1 MAGTDFDI
9 RLKKEARTSLQAFRN
24 QSLLRRKFGD
34 DAVRLYDMID
44 SSRSVSS
51 ILAELH
57 MSEGKFVEILE
68 FMNNNGMV
76 SAAPA
81 GEEPAGSAS
90 GTQGEEGG
98 AQMGEGQKKEPSV
111 AKPLPDLSPSEPVQ
125 EAEPQEGDKTDTDS
139 LSPLEKILYEKYG
152 MVGVKIYNLIDGE
165 KTAEEI
171 LRATGVSEARLV
183 EILEFMDE
191 QGIIKLEKPETAE
204 EAAEKEEEKK
214 EPGREP
220 RFKPLTEEEPEE
232 KPYIAQLPPKKE
244 EEKNEEEEA
253 EKEVTLV
260 DVPMMEKLSLSN
272 QAVLLAEL
280 AVKFGPT
287 ARQLVNLVD
296 GKRDFVELALATG
309 LSFFEVDGVMAYF
322 GKKGFVSFSQLSR
335 DDIKKKYG
343 EDGFAI
349 YKRYGR
355 EGLLLYE
362 MIGKEASLR
371 DIISKSRLE
380 PDHAVEIFLFIH
392 KVLGLDLPLD
402 KDEIYRQIGMRKPA
416 AS

>member
-9 RLKKEARTSLQAFRN
+9 RLKKEARTSLQTFRN

-51 ILAELH
+51 ILAELR

-76 SAAPA
+76 SAVPA
-81 GEEPAGSAS
+81 GEEGKPSAVPPIS
-90 GTQGEEGG
+90 
-98 AQMGEGQKKEPSV
+98 AAP
-111 AKPLPDLSPSEPVQ
+111 PPSEP
-125 EAEPQEGDKTDTDS
+125 EMSEGDKTDSDM
-139 LSPLEKILYEKYG
+139 LSPLEKILYDKYG
-152 MVGVKIYNLIDGE
+152 MVSVKIYNLIDGE

-171 LRATGVSEARLV
+171 LHATGVSEARLV

-191 QGIIKLEKPETAE
+191 QGIIKLEKPGSEKEAE
-204 EAAEKEEEKK
+204 EEEKK

-220 RFKPLTEEEPEE
+220 RFKPMLEEEPEE
-232 KPYIAQLPPKKE
+232 KPYVAPPPPKKDE
-244 EEKNEEEEA
+244 DKEA

-260 DVPMMEKLSLSN
+260 DVPQMEPLSITRR
-272 QAVLLAEL
+272 AVLFAEL
-280 AVKFGPT
+280 AVKFGQS
-287 ARQLVNLVD
+287 ARTLMTLVD

-322 GKKGFVSFSQLSR
+322 GKKGFVSFYQLSR
-335 DDIKKKYG
+335 DDIKRKYG

-362 MIGKEASLR
+362 MIGKEASLK

-392 KVLGLDLPLD
+392 KVLGLELPLD

-416 AS
+416 GA

>member
-1 MAGTDFDI
+1 
-9 RLKKEARTSLQAFRN
+9 
-24 QSLLRRKFGD
+24 
-34 DAVRLYDMID
+34 
-44 SSRSVSS
+44 
-51 ILAELH
+51 
-57 MSEGKFVEILE
+57 
-68 FMNNNGMV
+68 MNNNGMG
-76 SAAPA
+76 SAVPA
-81 GEEPAGSAS
+81 GEG
-90 GTQGEEGG
+90 GTVPT
-98 AQMGEGQKKEPSV
+98 GEGQEKKPAT
-111 AKPLPDLSPSEPVQ
+111 AKPISSAPPGEP
-125 EAEPQEGDKTDTDS
+125 EPEISEGDKTDPDM
-139 LSPLEKILYEKYG
+139 LYPLEKILYEKYG
-152 MVGVKIYNLIDGE
+152 MVGVKIYNLIDVE

-204 EAAEKEEEKK
+204 EA
-214 EPGREP
+214 
-220 RFKPLTEEEPEE
+220 
-232 KPYIAQLPPKKE
+232 E

-402 KDEIYRQIGMRKPA
+402 RDEIYRQIGMRKP
-416 AS
+416 SIS

>member
-76 SAAPA
+76 SAVPA
-81 GEEPAGSAS
+81 GEG
-90 GTQGEEGG
+90 GTVPT
-98 AQMGEGQKKEPSV
+98 GEGQEKKPAT
-111 AKPLPDLSPSEPVQ
+111 AKPISSAPPGEP
-125 EAEPQEGDKTDTDS
+125 EPEISEGDKTDPDM

-171 LRATGVSEARLV
+171 LKATGVSEARLV

-191 QGIIKLEKPETAE
+191 QGIIKLEKPESAE

-220 RFKPLTEEEPEE
+220 RFKPMLEEGPEE
-232 KPYIAQLPPKKE
+232 KPYIAPPPPQKE
-244 EEKNEEEEA
+244 EEKEEEEP

-280 AVKFGPT
+280 AVKFGPA

-335 DDIKKKYG
+335 DDIKRKYG

-355 EGLLLYE
+355 EGILLYE
-362 MIGKEASLR
+362 MIGKEASLK
-371 DIISKSRLE
+371 DIIAKSRLE

-402 KDEIYRQIGMRKPA
+402 RDEIYRQIGMRKP
-416 AS
+416 SIS